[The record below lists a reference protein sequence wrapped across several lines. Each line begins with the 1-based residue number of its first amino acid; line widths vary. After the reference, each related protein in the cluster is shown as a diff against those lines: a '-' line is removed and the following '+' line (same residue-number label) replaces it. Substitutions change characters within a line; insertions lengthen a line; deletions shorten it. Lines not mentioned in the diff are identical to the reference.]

1 MQRIE
6 MNTKSLQKH
15 FPDVYRDFFAKND
28 LVVSGCF
35 SMSWGPGWVWHRSDY
50 VRVKSKIPLKCF
62 IWIKKRKD
70 TYINIDNV
78 IFYDLSKKKFEVC
91 EFEKI
96 NWEKEKIILE
106 VSKILKEHSFV
117 WWFDINFLSETTRW
131 HSFWFSWVSWS
142 LIATWI
148 YLLTWQVDKDV
159 LIKDYKN
166 FLTSEVFKKIA
177 LLSWKLDLIST
188 YWNTSW
194 HGALNVF
201 FDTKSPTYLYTE
213 KFDQNIEIDDV
224 DNIKRFYQIIS
235 EKFKE
240 SAITSSII
248 IDYWIIFSGI
258 STDTKRVEEFK
269 QWHIKKHDS
278 YADFTKNELLEK
290 ESDIEKI
297 AFWKYTD
304 DNSIYKS
311 LSETIGIIWI
321 KIIYL
326 FKKILTHWYEQEI
339 VEKFIDTVNQYRY
352 AISLIEK
359 QNSFADDFIF
369 YFNKNKINN
378 EEKLWIVPIY
388 WWKLGW
394 WYLVSTKPD
403 ISRGTIEKTLQDLKN
418 IYPNIEIEYCSY
430 FDGEA
435 NEGVMVEQFI
445 SKWLYSSYV
454 DKNKFLFQSNKWD
467 NYIGDYSEIMEKE
480 QNGLLFDMINNKI
493 YLNGERLTSRDIPS
507 QNTTIEVV
515 TRLLEHIG
523 EELSNKE
530 LPNSSYASN
539 KNEMLGKIILPLM
552 KLIEERF
559 GEQLPLVCKWS
570 INDFYI
576 KMWDVNIK
584 IWAIKRI

>member
-15 FPDVYRDFFAKND
+15 FPDVYRDFFARND

-35 SMSWGPGWVWHRSDY
+35 SMSWGPGWVGHRSDY

-70 TYINIDNV
+70 NSINIDNV
-78 IFYDLSKKKFEVC
+78 IFYDITKKKFETH

-96 NWEKEKIILE
+96 NWEKEKVILE
-106 VSKILKEHSFV
+106 ISKILKEHSFV

-166 FLTSEVFKKIA
+166 FLSSEVFKKIA

-224 DNIKRFYQIIS
+224 GNIKRFYQIIS

-269 QWHIKKHDS
+269 QWHVKKHDS

-339 VEKFIDTVNQYRY
+339 VEKFIDTINQYRF
-352 AISLIEK
+352 AISLVEK

-418 IYPNIEIEYCSY
+418 IYPNVEMEYCSY
-430 FDGEA
+430 LDGESSD
-435 NEGVMVEQFI
+435 GVMVEQFI
-445 SKWLYSSYV
+445 SKWIYSSYV

-493 YLNGERLTSRDIPS
+493 YLNGEKLTSKDIPS

-523 EELSNKE
+523 EEFSNKE

-559 GEQLPLVCKWS
+559 GEQIPLVCKWS
-570 INDFYI
+570 LNDFYI

-584 IWAIKRI
+584 IWAVKRI